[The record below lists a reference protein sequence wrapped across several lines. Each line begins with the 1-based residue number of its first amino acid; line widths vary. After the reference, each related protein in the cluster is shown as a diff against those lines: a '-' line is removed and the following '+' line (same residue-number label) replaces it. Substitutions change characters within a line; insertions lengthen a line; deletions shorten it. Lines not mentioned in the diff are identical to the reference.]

1 MENLALKMLF
11 IIPIL
16 FIVDYMVMI
25 MLGCISC
32 LFGFTS
38 NFSSVGK
45 IVMLISLVVFIM
57 ALIPDIKALF
67 KKPSVS

>member
-1 MENLALKMLF
+1 MQDLALKSLF

-25 MLGCISC
+25 MVGCVSS

-38 NFSSVGK
+38 NFSSIGK
-45 IVMLISLVVFIM
+45 IVILISLVVFVM

-67 KKPSVS
+67 KKHNVS